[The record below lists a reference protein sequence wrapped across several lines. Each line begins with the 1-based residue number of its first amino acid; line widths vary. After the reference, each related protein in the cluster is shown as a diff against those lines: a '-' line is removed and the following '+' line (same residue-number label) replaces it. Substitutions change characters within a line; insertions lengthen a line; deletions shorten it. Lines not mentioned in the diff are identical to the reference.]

1 MKIAFAVIV
10 LLALVIIGYF
20 ETQPTKPTSTPS
32 EQTVALP
39 VPLNKEQAMAIIAEL
54 PEIKAWSDYIERTS
68 DGKAHGMIMEPP
80 AEVTLLDGKQYWSVG
95 FYENQPAQSHRWESF
110 LVGLDHKDI
119 WVDDIEEGFI
129 SLQTWRDTKKPM
141 ARID

>member
-1 MKIAFAVIV
+1 MKIAFAVVV
-10 LLALVIIGYF
+10 LLALAIIGYF
-20 ETQPTKPTSTPS
+20 ETQTKPTPT
-32 EQTVALP
+32 EQAIAIPATLT
-39 VPLNKEQAMAIIAEL
+39 KEQAVAIISEL

-68 DGKAHGMIMEPP
+68 EGKVHGMIMEPA
-80 AEVTLLDGKQYWSVG
+80 AELTTLDGKQYWSVD

-119 WVDDIEEGFI
+119 LVDDLEDGFI